1 MKKSSY
7 IPYGDW
13 GLKSAMNKFSIKQKL
28 LLYNIVIQCLILI
41 IFSFSIYKIL
51 EISTLDKIESTLKVI
66 VLDVVDDI
74 IEHQNELSTRV
85 YDEEKEYKFEP
96 LYIRLLKLEPTLKAI
111 NQTPDFPDDIA
122 WDVNHLHKLKKDTI
136 DFENSTS
143 YILSRI
149 KITIHNELYI
159 VEVATNNTFLNTA
172 MENLFYILLFIV
184 PIILIFS
191 IIGGYFLI
199 SKSFLPIE
207 MMLKNLKNITA
218 FNLSKR
224 LPTLNTHDEI
234 DILSSEINNLL
245 TRLEISFEKISQFS
259 SDASHELKTPLTII
273 RGEIEVALRKTRS
286 SKEYEQTLHSCLDEV
301 LVIQQ
306 SIDDLLFLAKNE
318 SDFTHTFE
326 PFYSDEI
333 TLESIKELE
342 SFALIKH
349 ITLESQIQE
358 SALGKGHAPLLKI
371 ALKNI
376 IKNAITFSHEN
387 QKVIIKT
394 YYHNN
399 AFCFSIEDFGIGIA
413 KSEHQKIFEKFYRT
427 DKSRNK
433 ESGGTGLGM
442 AIVEKIIQLHQG
454 KIHLTS
460 EENQGTTVILEFE
473 SFERIEDEY

>member
-7 IPYGDW
+7 TPCEDW
-13 GLKSAMNKFSIKQKL
+13 GLKSAMNNFSIKQKL
-28 LLYNIVIQCLILI
+28 LIYNVVIQFLILI

-74 IEHQNELSTRV
+74 IEHQNELRTRV

-96 LYIRLLKLEPTLKAI
+96 LYIRLLKLEPTLNVI
-111 NQTPDFPDDIA
+111 NQTPDFPDDLV
-122 WDVNHLHKLKKDTI
+122 WDVKHLQKLKRDTI
-136 DFENSTS
+136 DFENSNA

-149 KITIHNELYI
+149 KISINNELYV

-199 SKSFLPIE
+199 YKSFLPIE

-218 FNLSKR
+218 FNLSNR
-224 LPTLNTHDEI
+224 LPTRNSEDEI
-234 DILSSEINNLL
+234 DKLSNEINNLL

-273 RGEIEVALRKTRS
+273 RGEIEVALRKERS
-286 SKEYEQTLHSCLDEV
+286 RNEYEQTLNSCLDEV

-306 SIDDLLFLAKNE
+306 TIDDLLFLAKNE
-318 SDFTHTFE
+318 SDFTQAFE
-326 PFYSDEI
+326 EFNSEEI
-333 TLESIKELE
+333 TNESLKELE
-342 SFALIKH
+342 SFALLKH
-349 ITLESQIQE
+349 ITLESQIQGNV
-358 SALGKGHAPLLKI
+358 LLQGHASLLKI

-376 IKNAITFSHEN
+376 LKNAITFSHPH
-387 QKVIIKT
+387 QKVIIKNYLDNDT
-394 YYHNN
+394 FYI
-399 AFCFSIEDFGIGIA
+399 SIQDFGIGIA
-413 KSEHQKIFEKFYRT
+413 PNEQSKIFEKFYRT

-442 AIVEKIIQLHQG
+442 AIVEKIMQLHHA
-454 KIHLTS
+454 KITLTS
-460 EENQGTTVILEFE
+460 QEDVGTTVILEFNTTKKL
-473 SFERIEDEY
+473 F